1 MMTKR
6 VIKGARTLPA
16 QKIAAGEY
24 EYDFTTPLAPR
35 QTIRSVGSE
44 ISPEDTAKLAC
55 ESAKAPPD
63 CAALKRNGYQ
73 IKWPAGFPTLAPLS
87 GEGPRIGAADG
98 CWAQLVMYADGT
110 GWSVS
115 PM

>member
-1 MMTKR
+1 
-6 VIKGARTLPA
+6 VLVDTL
-16 QKIAAGEY
+16 EY

-35 QTIRSVGSE
+35 QTIRSVGSA
-44 ISPEDTAKLAC
+44 ISPEDTTKLAC

-63 CAALKRNGYQ
+63 CAALKRNGYK
-73 IKWPAGFPTLAPLS
+73 IKWPAGLPPLESPKAPPT
-87 GEGPRIGAADG
+87 GATDR
-98 CWAQLVMYADGT
+98 CWARLVMYADGT